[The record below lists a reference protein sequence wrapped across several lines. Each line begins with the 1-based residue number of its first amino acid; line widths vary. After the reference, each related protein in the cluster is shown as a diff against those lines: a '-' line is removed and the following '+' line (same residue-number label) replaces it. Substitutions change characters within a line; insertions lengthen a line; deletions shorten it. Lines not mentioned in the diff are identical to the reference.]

1 LFLKIINVNL
11 TFIHLRAITQD
22 I

>member
-1 LFLKIINVNL
+1 L